1 MAAAIGWS
9 TRRRREFMT
18 TKQTGDVR
26 VGDHVEVRG
35 VHGEAARCGEIV
47 ELLGEVG
54 HERYRV
60 RWDAGHE
67 SIVYPADGVSIVHPP
82 KRSRTS

>member
-1 MAAAIGWS
+1 
-9 TRRRREFMT
+9 MT
-18 TKQTGDVR
+18 TKPSGEAR
-26 VGDHVEVRG
+26 VGDRLEVRA
-35 VHGEAARCGEIV
+35 VHGEPARCGEIV

-67 SIVYPADGVSIVHPP
+67 SIVYPADGVSIVHQPEH
-82 KRSRTS
+82 SRTTA

>member
-1 MAAAIGWS
+1 MEQE
-9 TRRRREFMT
+9 RRREFMT
-18 TKQTGDVR
+18 TKQSGDVR
-26 VGDHVEVRG
+26 VGDRVEVRG
-35 VHGEAARCGEIV
+35 VHGEPARCGEIV

-67 SIVYPADGVSIVHPP
+67 SIVYPADGVSIGHPAEH
-82 KRSRTS
+82 SRTAS